1 MVPPPP
7 LKADIGPIIIVVL
20 FCIFA
25 SSIRKV
31 QNIHKPGPW
40 VLKLR
45 KTEIGKLLPI
55 YPLRPTFKVDFCK
68 ILCSEAMGAGSLTPG
83 DEPAPGT
90 VGSPMKKRAS
100 NLSSTRVAC
109 LDPSTS

>member
-1 MVPPPP
+1 MIDGSSTP

-25 SSIRKV
+25 SSIGKV

-45 KTEIGKLLPI
+45 KTEIGKLIPI

-83 DEPAPGT
+83 DEPWHC
-90 VGSPMKKRAS
+90 GSAHEEKS
-100 NLSSTRVAC
+100 LQSIQY
-109 LDPSTS
+109 